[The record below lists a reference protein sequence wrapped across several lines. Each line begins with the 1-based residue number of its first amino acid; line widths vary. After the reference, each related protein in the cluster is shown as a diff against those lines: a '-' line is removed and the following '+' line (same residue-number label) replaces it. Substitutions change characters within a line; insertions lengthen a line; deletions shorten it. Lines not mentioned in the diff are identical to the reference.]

1 MDHGQAFQFIR
12 QLIWWLLA
20 EVAQALVIERAAVE
34 LAVF

>member
-1 MDHGQAFQFIR
+1 MACGRVFQFIK

-20 EVAQALVIERAAVE
+20 EVAQALEIERAAVG